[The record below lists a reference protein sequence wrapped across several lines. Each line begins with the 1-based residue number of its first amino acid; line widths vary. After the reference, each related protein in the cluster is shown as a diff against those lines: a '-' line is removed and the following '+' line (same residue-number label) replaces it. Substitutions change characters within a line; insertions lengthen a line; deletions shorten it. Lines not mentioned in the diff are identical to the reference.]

1 MNHLPKPS
9 HPAGPGRPDNHTLA
23 STDFSSNHLNP
34 SRYRPGC
41 PRFRDRQ
48 GRATRAAWVATG
60 VIGYLVASVA
70 ASFSI
75 RVGLDSEPAGVTTIT
90 GHVTKAER
98 LAPNRL
104 ASNPRPEVMTGKLA
118 RDSVFV
124 RTAPAWERSPFAAG
138 TNCSSWGDPPT
149 VGDEAAPCSSSTE
162 KISNARHLYTCR
174 RSTTVQSE
182 AIAHRAGQ
190 RSRLSCARLDLNCA
204 LMSATAPC
212 DLLAWPQVFPRV
224 PTPRPSD

>member
-1 MNHLPKPS
+1 MS
-9 HPAGPGRPDNHTLA
+9 GRIITLA
-23 STDFSSNHLNP
+23 RTDFSSSHLNP
-34 SRYRPGC
+34 SRYRPRVPGSVT
-41 PRFRDRQ
+41 
-48 GRATRAAWVATG
+48 GRAGRHVSLGSHWGNWLLLASA
-60 VIGYLVASVA
+60 VASL
-70 ASFSI
+70 F
-75 RVGLDSEPAGVTTIT
+75 RVGLDSEPPGLTTIT
-90 GHVTKAER
+90 GHVTR
-98 LAPNRL
+98 LSGWRQPTREHIRA
-104 ASNPRPEVMTGKLA
+104 PEVMTGELA

-124 RTAPAWERSPFAAG
+124 RTAPAWGRSPFAAG

-190 RSRLSCARLDLNCA
+190 SSRLSCARLDLNCA